1 MKTEAETIENEC
13 AECIVPLIKLRLPD
27 TEPADLLLSADD
39 SPILEPLIGD
49 LLIAYAFDLP
59 SRYTLVQGRHLADLQ
74 LSVTELRGLATDN
87 LRRRLPDIMRH
98 QYLHLPMF
106 VFTAGGNLESS
117 LLLLDDLWESQLSLV
132 PGELVASVAA
142 RDCIAF
148 TGSESPEGI
157 AELRASIDRA
167 QAGGDHVLTRHLFI
181 RRDSSWHVF
190 NTNDRN
196 A

>member
-1 MKTEAETIENEC
+1 MKTEAEPIETEC
-13 AECIVPLIKLRLPD
+13 AECIVPLIKLSLPD
-27 TEPADLLLSADD
+27 SEPADLHLSADD
-39 SPILEPLIGD
+39 APILEPFVAD

-59 SRYTLVQGRHLADLQ
+59 NRFTLVQGSHLPDLG
-74 LSVTELRGLATDN
+74 LPAAELRALATNN

-98 QYLHLPMF
+98 QYPHLPVF

-117 LLLLDDLWESQLSLV
+117 LLLLDDLWESQRSLV
-132 PGELVASVAA
+132 RGELVVSVAA

-157 AELRASIDRA
+157 AELRVSIDRA
-167 QAGGDHVLTRHLFI
+167 QSGGDHVLTRHLLI
-181 RRDSSWHVF
+181 RRDSAWDTF
-190 NTNDRN
+190 NPNDRN